1 MIFGKKYK
9 ITAQKKEELEKE
21 LIRLETV
28 GRRDIADKLDWLRD
42 QVNDTEEEYD
52 PFLDALDDKN
62 YLEKRI
68 SEIKAILINSEVVE
82 HSNSKEVEV
91 GSTVTVGFEGFEE
104 KYMIVSSIEADPMK
118 KKISD
123 ESPVG
128 KSLIGAKVGDDVEVR
143 IGSVNKKFRII
154 NIN

>member
-21 LIRLETV
+21 LVRLETV

-68 SEIKAILINSEVVE
+68 SEIKTILINSQVVE

>member
-9 ITAQKKEELEKE
+9 ITAQKKDELDKE

-28 GRRDIADKLDWLRD
+28 GRRDIADKLDWLRE

-68 SEIKAILINSEVVE
+68 SEIKSILANAQIVE
-82 HSNSKEVEV
+82 HPSTKEVEV
-91 GSTVTVGFEGFEE
+91 GSVVTVGFEGFEE
-104 KYMIVSSIEADPMK
+104 KYTIVSSIEADPIK

-128 KSLIGAKVGDDVEVR
+128 KSLLGAKVGDIVEVR